1 MEFPVTRLRR
11 LRRTEA
17 MRSLVREVHLQP
29 GALIYPLFVCP
40 GEGIRRE
47 VSSMPGVYNLSIDE
61 AIKEVEEAAKLG
73 LAGLLLFGLPA
84 VKDEEGSGAWAED
97 GIVQQAL
104 RAFRPAA
111 KKLLLV
117 ADVCLCEYTSHGHCG
132 IVAKNGDAYEVEN
145 DSSLSLIARTAVSLA
160 KAGADIVAP
169 SDMMDGRVGAIRD
182 HLDDAGLEQ
191 IPILSYAAKV
201 ASAFYGP
208 FREAA
213 DSAPQFGDRRTYQM
227 DGANLREAMRE
238 IDQDIAEGAD
248 MILMKPAMPYLDVI
262 RAARGRAHR
271 GVPGLRRIR
280 HAAGRLR
287 QRLAGSGASHHGIA
301 HFHSPCRRGFHRDL
315 LCQRGRAP
323 SGVTSEDLSAVP
335 FRIPACQRMTGA
347 PYLPAVGRCGIPPLP
362 DQQCRPCPKLLRQAG
377 S

>member
-17 MRSLVREVHLQP
+17 MRSLVREVHLRP
-29 GALIYPLFVCP
+29 EAFIYPLFICP

-47 VSSMPGVYNLSIDE
+47 IGSMPGVFNLSVDE
-61 AIKEVEEAAKLG
+61 AMKEVEEASSLG
-73 LAGLLLFGLPA
+73 LGGLLLFGLPA
-84 VKDEEGSGAWAED
+84 VKDEEASGAWAED

-104 RAFRPAA
+104 RAFKPAA
-111 KKLLLV
+111 KNLLLI

-132 IVAKNGDAYEVEN
+132 IVSKNGEDYEIQN
-145 DSSLSLIARTAVSLA
+145 DPSLNLIARTAVSLA
-160 KAGADIVAP
+160 AAGADIVAP

-191 IPILSYAAKV
+191 VPILSYAAKV

-248 MILMKPAMPYLDVI
+248 MILMKPAMPYLDVL
-262 RAARGRAHR
+262 RAARERLDVPIGAYQVSGEYAMLQAAFAKGWLDRDRAI
-271 GVPGLRRIR
+271 LESLISIRRAGADFTVTYFAKE
-280 HAAGRLR
+280 AARL
-287 QRLAGSGASHHGIA
+287 LG
-301 HFHSPCRRGFHRDL
+301 
-315 LCQRGRAP
+315 
-323 SGVTSEDLSAVP
+323 
-335 FRIPACQRMTGA
+335 
-347 PYLPAVGRCGIPPLP
+347 
-362 DQQCRPCPKLLRQAG
+362 
-377 S
+377 